1 MVYFRVVLCLE
12 KAMSS
17 SKVAFS
23 CSDHTLGGSAHAMHP
38 CDFALSCG
46 CSATGLG
53 WLCPESHRLAPGVTG
68 LGSTQT
74 ALMVCLLLTQAV
86 GNLSFLRLWE

>member
-1 MVYFRVVLCLE
+1 MVYFRMVLCLE

-38 CDFALSCG
+38 CDFALSHV
-46 CSATGLG
+46 AAVL
-53 WLCPESHRLAPGVTG
+53 
-68 LGSTQT
+68 
-74 ALMVCLLLTQAV
+74 QA
-86 GNLSFLRLWE
+86 